1 MKTRPPSP
9 WLRLLVPVVGVAGII
24 LGGLGLVQAYV
35 DREHLRDDLERRARV
50 LARALVPQ
58 AQRLAADPGGGELE
72 SLAEHLRGSARTLGV
87 LLCFGDGTTVATSA
101 RVAEMLQCSHTE
113 VSAVL
118 EGHDSE
124 GSWTFE
130 EAGHVIHAFATAV
143 PLRANGS
150 SGALVVLHDASY
162 IDRRITSQLVWFAAG
177 LALLGLVLTVTTV
190 TSVRAIFEHP
200 LEALAEWMRRLR
212 LEEADGA
219 ERLPPSL
226 PSESLAMESERLA
239 ASLRAARTGAQALA
253 RQSAEG
259 EQQWTRERLGSHV
272 IELLDGAQ
280 LVVVS
285 NREPYMH
292 QWEHAQ
298 VRVITP
304 ASGLVTALD
313 PMLRACGGLWIAHG
327 AGDADQETADS
338 EGRLL
343 VPPDEPRYTLRR
355 IWLSHEEE
363 GGYYYGFSN
372 EGFWPLCHATHE
384 RPQFRKTDWDH
395 YVTANERFA
404 AAVLDEVGHRRAV
417 VLVQDYHL
425 SLVPRLLKRK
435 RPDIAISLFWHIPW
449 PNPEAFRICP
459 WKTEILQGML
469 GADLIG
475 FHAQYHCN
483 NFLDTVDRTL
493 EVRVDWEHFGVW
505 QGGSMTHVRPFPISI
520 QPWQERNIPKG
531 DALEI
536 KLNQLRH
543 DYKLNGKVVAL
554 GVDRID
560 YTKGIPD
567 RIRAIARFLEMNPRW
582 IGRFVFVELGAP
594 SRTHI
599 KRYRDLVTE
608 VEALADEV
616 NWKFQ
621 REGWKPIIVLH
632 EHHTPETV
640 YTWMRLA
647 EICIVSSLHDGINL
661 VAKEFVAAR
670 DNEDAVL
677 ILSEFTGAARE
688 LVDAILINPYAT
700 EEFAE
705 AIRRAIEMPAAE
717 RRMRMGRLRQQVA
730 GRNVYGWARDL
741 ISQTTRIGRGAAGG
755 VPQASG
761 VELSTP

>member
-1 MKTRPPSP
+1 
-9 WLRLLVPVVGVAGII
+9 VVSVAGII
-24 LGGLGLVQAYV
+24 LGTLGLVQAYIE
-35 DREHLRDDLERRARV
+35 RRHLRDDLDRRARV

-58 AQRLAADPGGGELE
+58 VQRLAIDPSSTELE
-72 SLAEHLRGSARTLGV
+72 SLAEHLSGSSRTLGV
-87 LLCFGDGTTVATSA
+87 LLCLGDRVPLATSA
-101 RVAEMLQCSHTE
+101 RIEEMVPCTDTR
-113 VSAVL
+113 VKVVL
-118 EGHDSE
+118 EGQDSDA
-124 GSWTFE
+124 SWTFDD
-130 EAGHVIHAFATAV
+130 AGHVIHAFATAV
-143 PLRANGS
+143 PLKANGS

-162 IDRRITSQLVWFAAG
+162 IDRRIASQLVWFAAG

-190 TSVRAIFEHP
+190 TSVRVIFGRP
-200 LEALAEWMRRLR
+200 LDALAEWMRRLR
-212 LEEADGA
+212 LDEADG

-226 PSESLAMESERLA
+226 PSQSLAMESERLA
-239 ASLRAARTGAQALA
+239 ASLRAARTSAQALA
-253 RQSAEG
+253 RQSTDG
-259 EQQWTRERLGSHV
+259 EQQWTRERLGNHV
-272 IELLDGAQ
+272 LELLDGAQ

-313 PMLRACGGLWIAHG
+313 PLLRACGGLWIAHG
-327 AGDADQETADS
+327 AGDADQVTADS
-338 EGRLL
+338 KGRLV
-343 VPPDEPRYTLRR
+343 VPPDEPRYTMRR

-384 RPQFRKTDWDH
+384 RPQFRQGDWNH

-404 AAVLDEVGHRRAV
+404 TAVLDEVGSRRAV

-425 SLVPRLLKRK
+425 ALVPRLLKRK

-469 GADLIG
+469 GADLIS

-505 QGGSMTHVRPFPISI
+505 QGGNMTHVRPFPISV
-520 QPWQERNIPKG
+520 QPWHERNVPKG
-531 DALEI
+531 DALET
-536 KLNQLRH
+536 KLKQLRH
-543 DYKLNGKVVAL
+543 DYKLDGKVVAL

-567 RIRAIARFLEMNPRW
+567 RIRAIARFLEMNPDW
-582 IGRFVFVELGAP
+582 MGRFVFVELGAP

-608 VEALADEV
+608 VEALADDV

-632 EHHTPETV
+632 EHHSPETV

-647 EICIVSSLHDGINL
+647 EICIVSSLHDGMNL

-705 AIRRAIEMPAAE
+705 AIHRAIEMPAAE
-717 RRMRMGRLRQQVA
+717 RRMRMKRLRRQVE

-741 ISQTTRIGRGAAGG
+741 ISQTTRAGRGAGGG

-761 VELSTP
+761 IELPTS